1 MAESSNIIK
10 ERKRMSTYQRTT
22 GVASAYLASV
32 LAFAYGLV
40 SLYWTLGGTY
50 LLNTVGGSID
60 SIAGNGGM
68 LAIALGASAS
78 VAKIIIGLLALA
90 LVRPLGNLF
99 PRRFLVASAVTVSA
113 VLIIYGGLLVI
124 VGALVLLYI
133 IHPTGNVDWIALRWH
148 VLVWDMWFL
157 VWGIL
162 LAIAVVFYRRQ
173 TKRPLSTN

>member
-1 MAESSNIIK
+1 MAESSNIEK
-10 ERKRMSTYQRTT
+10 ERKGMSTYQRTT

-50 LLNTVGGSID
+50 LLNTVGG

-148 VLVWDMWFL
+148 VLVWDM
-157 VWGIL
+157 
-162 LAIAVVFYRRQ
+162 
-173 TKRPLSTN
+173 